1 MNWHKKNIAM
11 LVGLLFMSLQMFGQ
25 YKISGHIKNH
35 GGRILLLVQDAAGK
49 YDTLA
54 NSLTAN
60 GKFYFTG
67 KVRRPIAAE
76 IRAVNTRLRIPIFL
90 EKGDYKVSADVKQLK
105 VYEVAGGGKMQK
117 LRNEFRKKELEL
129 QRECDSIRKEYEAE
143 YGKDDYFSRLQ
154 IKGLLL
160 RYEDL
165 YDEAEDEFLKANDNI
180 VSAALLA
187 WRMERLMERKS
198 LSKKYELLGMN
209 ARATVPGCYVKP
221 FAEKIAALVVGGT
234 APDLRMQ
241 TPEGDSLSIY
251 GVKAKAK
258 IIDFWASWCGPCR
271 AENPNVKKIYE
282 RYKSKGLEIIGVS
295 LDVKVDA
302 WRKAIETDGLPW
314 LHMSDLKGW
323 NSIVTD
329 VYQIH
334 GIPMLFVLDENNRI
348 VGEGLRGEE
357 LEKCVQKV
365 LAQ

>member
-1 MNWHKKNIAM
+1 M
-11 LVGLLFMSLQMFGQ
+11 
-25 YKISGHIKNH
+25 
-35 GGRILLLVQDAAGK
+35 
-49 YDTLA
+49 
-54 NSLTAN
+54 
-60 GKFYFTG
+60 
-67 KVRRPIAAE
+67 
-76 IRAVNTRLRIPIFL
+76 
-90 EKGDYKVSADVKQLK
+90 
-105 VYEVAGGGKMQK
+105 
-117 LRNEFRKKELEL
+117 
-129 QRECDSIRKEYEAE
+129 
-143 YGKDDYFSRLQ
+143 
-154 IKGLLL
+154 
-160 RYEDL
+160 
-165 YDEAEDEFLKANDNI
+165 
-180 VSAALLA
+180 
-187 WRMERLMERKS
+187 
-198 LSKKYELLGMN
+198 
-209 ARATVPGCYVKP
+209 KP